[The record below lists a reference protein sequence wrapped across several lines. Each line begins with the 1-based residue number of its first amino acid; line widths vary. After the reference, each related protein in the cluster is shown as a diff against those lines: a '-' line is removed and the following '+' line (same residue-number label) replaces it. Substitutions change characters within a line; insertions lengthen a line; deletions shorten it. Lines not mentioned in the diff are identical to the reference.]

1 MSDKPPDA
9 WREWL
14 RTFRER
20 FIAVQGW
27 TEKDAKLRIHDA
39 WAVVRDG
46 RVHVLAEDSQRPASA
61 VPVFLMLTPGGWKL
75 PIRIV
80 ERLTGLVEKAMSSD
94 RSPRDIVLG
103 LLDLANHA
111 DGQDDSD
118 EIKRKRHKAAFWT
131 LQLLDACEDEAL
143 SGVVEH
149 DVFWQAILSA
159 LEAGRWLTILEVYR
173 DLQLLADLIKAQ
185 SFQSGRSP
193 DELTQCLE
201 VSFLEL
207 LRAERGRPTKP
218 REVAEAA
225 GGVWS
230 PIDDCWQFD
239 ELKNL
244 PPVTRIPV
252 GRSAGTIIDEPKTP
266 KQMLAIAY
274 GTHYRELSGHAP
286 STTNSR
292 MELQAATEALGIS
305 GAPMGLGARK
315 PTGV

>member
-159 LEAGRWLTILEVYR
+159 LEAGRWLTILELYR

-207 LRAERGRPTKP
+207 LRAQRGRL
-218 REVAEAA
+218 RDRAAHQGEAHQSSMA
-225 GGVWS
+225 AQQGW
-230 PIDDCWQFD
+230 
-239 ELKNL
+239 K
-244 PPVTRIPV
+244 
-252 GRSAGTIIDEPKTP
+252 
-266 KQMLAIAY
+266 
-274 GTHYRELSGHAP
+274 AP
-286 STTNSR
+286 SAYLRTLTLGVDREPDPNRASR
-292 MELQAATEALGIS
+292 SHHLNKKEPGFLPAQTSQNARQIYKSTSPKRQALA
-305 GAPMGLGARK
+305 
-315 PTGV
+315 